1 MDKTVF
7 VVDDSGPNLVMAEEA
22 LSDSYNVLTFSSA
35 ERMLQTLQKLTPDLI
50 LLDIEMPEMNGFE
63 VMMQLKAGDS
73 SSNIPVIFLTALND
87 AANEAFGIE
96 LGAKGFIAKPF
107 TASEL
112 LNKIKDIG

>member
-7 VVDDSGPNLVMAEEA
+7 VVDDSVTNLVMAEEV
-22 LSDSYNVLTFSSA
+22 LSASYNVLTFSSA
-35 ERMLQTLQKLTPDLI
+35 ERMLQTLKKLTPDLI
-50 LLDIEMPEMNGFE
+50 LLDIEMPDTNGFE
-63 VMMQLKAGDS
+63 VMMQLKADDS
-73 SSNIPVIFLTALND
+73 SSNIPVFFLTALND

-112 LNKIKDIG
+112 LNKIKDLG